1 MNQKTK
7 RVIKYSV
14 IGIGAIIGS
23 MFLYSLIHSLLIIKD
38 IQDNP
43 TEDIIKEA
51 KRLMNEFNTA
61 DTPEGKCYILNKL
74 RGDDINECILL
85 KQYQFKFD
93 LNGSIMQHN
102 VQNK

>member
-1 MNQKTK
+1 MIA
-7 RVIKYSV
+7 V
-14 IGIGAIIGS
+14 GAAFGLV
-23 MFLYSLIHSLLIIKD
+23 FLYSFIHASMIIKH

-61 DTPEGKCYILNKL
+61 DTPDAKCYLLNKL
-74 RGDDINECILL
+74 RGDDITECILL
-85 KQYQFKFD
+85 KQYQFRFD